1 MDVGYDN
8 SCSSIKEYLLIKFGT
23 KHEHSGQIGTIHAV
37 RELSSLKPVITEYAI
52 FQSCFPNLSLYHN

>member
-8 SCSSIKEYLLIKFGT
+8 SCSSIEEYLLIKFGT

-37 RELSSLKPVITEYAI
+37 QELSSLKPVITE
-52 FQSCFPNLSLYHN
+52 